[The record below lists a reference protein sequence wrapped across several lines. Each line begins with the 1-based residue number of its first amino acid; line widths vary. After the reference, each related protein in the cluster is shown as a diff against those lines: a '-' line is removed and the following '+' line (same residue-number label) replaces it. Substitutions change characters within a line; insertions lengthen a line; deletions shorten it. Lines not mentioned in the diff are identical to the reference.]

1 MTRPL
6 ALLGL
11 LLAGCGDPPLLE
23 LVVTTPQGPDPLAG
37 VDSLRLLVTNPAG
50 ETTESVKDP
59 SSFSVEV
66 ELEAQSE
73 VGSVLLEG
81 YTAGKLAAR
90 GETPPMVLRPVDDRI
105 ALLVAAAGK
114 LSTLRGRLGA
124 AGREMTTLL
133 LPGLGVLLAGGT
145 DGSGRVSSAVELY
158 DFLEHRLAPQ
168 PALPAPSAG
177 AVAAICGSHCAVVAT
192 GTDDRGLATRL
203 QRFDG
208 TAWESF
214 ADGLA
219 PGERRARAGI
229 APLDDGTFVI
239 VGGQGPAGPQRSV
252 LLLDPGQAGSD
263 PRLTVLPS
271 PSLAAR
277 VAPALA
283 ASGGIVLAAGGQGAG
298 EPAAEL
304 FYASSSSFQPVTLP
318 GAAPSA
324 AAAAVELGD
333 GRLAIVG
340 GRDEAGQPLRG
351 GWIVDPV
358 SLKVS
363 HRADALAR
371 GRAGHRA
378 LRVGDRLLVLGGT
391 LDATL
396 ADQAEVL
403 SAKDLSNLGQ
413 TPTGQPRE
421 GFGAVPLGKGSVLVV
436 GGGDARG
443 PVDLLE
449 IYETDIP
456 SS

>member
-1 MTRPL
+1 MRPL
-6 ALLGL
+6 VLVGL

-50 ETTESVKDP
+50 ETTESVQDP

-66 ELEAQSE
+66 EVEAQSE
-73 VGSVLLEG
+73 VGSILLEG

-105 ALLVAAAGK
+105 VLLVAAAGE
-114 LSTLRGRLGA
+114 LSPLRPRLGA

-133 LPGLGVLLAGGT
+133 LPGLGVLLAGGL
-145 DGSGRVSSAVELY
+145 DGAGKVSSAVELY
-158 DFLEHRLAPQ
+158 DFLEHRLVPQ
-168 PALPAPSAG
+168 PTLVAPSTG
-177 AVAAICGSHCAVVAT
+177 AVAAICGSHCAVLAT
-192 GTDDRGLATRL
+192 GADEQGLATRL

-239 VGGQGPAGPQRSV
+239 VGGQGPAGAQRSV
-252 LLLDPGQAGSD
+252 LLLEPGQTGSD

-271 PSLAAR
+271 TSPAAR

-318 GAAPSA
+318 GTAPSEGT
-324 AAAAVELGD
+324 AAVELGD

-340 GRDEAGQPLRG
+340 GRDEAGQLITD

-358 SLKVS
+358 SLKVT
-363 HRADALAR
+363 HRGDALTQ
-371 GRAGHRA
+371 GRAGHRV

-391 LDATL
+391 LGPSL

-403 SAKDLSNLGQ
+403 SAKDLSNLGA
-413 TPTGQPRE
+413 TPMSRPRE
-421 GFGAVPLGKGSVLVV
+421 AFGAVLLGKGSALVA

-443 PVDLLE
+443 SVDVLE
-449 IYETDIP
+449 IYETDVP